1 MGLQSQNY
9 DEYNVENGD
18 SSKLVKTVLRCRQ
31 DWDALETAV
40 EAAAAPLSPSVSLN
54 NSTSSSRQKQ
64 HMRRLRNIE
73 IQALEH
79 QGNRASPAD
88 WSCVFV
94 EFKEEE
100 ALIPPYCIHQC
111 FFVGPVLLLADE
123 VENREVTVALPDA
136 PQFPHPSGLYN
147 STLCKCVVSLGSL
160 VKDCSYICGA
170 NISSGAALVSCD
182 TVSGTPGGTT
192 YGNGTPIK
200 VGPETGE
207 RSVICHVKISIQD
220 IISLVTGLASEE
232 EQRVIS
238 RRARSTSELVHCNF
252 TIVETGAVLL
262 SCRRILDAYVGCGA
276 IVQGAD
282 EVVNCTL
289 LSNVL
294 RPVNV
299 GSGTRLDTV
308 IMKEGSCV
316 RGGATVSSSLLMEH
330 SSVSMHA
337 KVTHSIICP
346 DSEVSAGECHSSLVG
361 PFVGFHHQSLLISA
375 IWPLGRGNVAYGCNV
390 GSNHTT
396 RRADQEIWPGE
407 GMFFGLGCTMK
418 FPSNFLESPY
428 TIVGA
433 GTTCLPQRLRMPF
446 SLLSPPSYTNVPSS
460 APQAATFMGLCNL
473 RPGWVLSDNIY
484 MILR

>member
-1 MGLQSQNY
+1 MGLQSQN
-9 DEYNVENGD
+9 DVENGD
-18 SSKLVKTVLRCRQ
+18 DSYKLMKAVLRCRQ
-31 DWDALETAV
+31 DRDALE
-40 EAAAAPLSPSVSLN
+40 AAISPSAVSLN
-54 NSTSSSRQKQ
+54 TSTSPPRQKQ
-64 HMRRLRNIE
+64 HVRKLRSIE
-73 IQALEH
+73 IQELER
-79 QGNRASPAD
+79 QGNIASPAD
-88 WSCVFV
+88 WSFVFV

-100 ALIPPYCIHQC
+100 ALIPPHHIRQC
-111 FFVGPVLLLADE
+111 HFIGPVLLLT
-123 VENREVTVALPDA
+123 ENRVGLVYLPDT
-136 PQFPHPSGLYN
+136 PEFEHPLGLYN
-147 STLCKCVVSLGSL
+147 STLSECVVSLSSL
-160 VKDCSYICGA
+160 VKDCSYICRA
-170 NISSGAALVSCD
+170 SIRSGAALVSCD
-182 TVSGTPGGTT
+182 TVCGTHGGTT

-207 RSVICHVKISIQD
+207 RSVICHVRTSIQE

-232 EQRVIS
+232 EKQMIS
-238 RRARSTSELVHCNF
+238 IRARNCTAYVRCNF

-262 SCRRILDAYVGCGA
+262 SCRRILDAYMGCGA
-276 IVQGAD
+276 IVHGAD

-289 LSNVL
+289 LSTVL
-294 RPVNV
+294 RPVKV

-308 IMKEGSCV
+308 IVKEGSCIS
-316 RGGATVSSSLLMEH
+316 GGSTVSSSLLMEH

-337 KVTHSIICP
+337 KVTHSILCP
-346 DSEVSAGECHSSLVG
+346 DSGVSAGECHSSLVG

-418 FPSNFLESPY
+418 YPSNFLESPY
-428 TIVGA
+428 TIIGA
-433 GTTCLPQRLRMPF
+433 GATCLPQRLMMPF
-446 SLLSPPSYTNVPSS
+446 SLLTEPSCANVPSN
-460 APQAATFMGLCNL
+460 APKAATFMGLCNL